1 MIKDNDINKV
11 IDNKNSH
18 FENQCSKFNCNK
30 AGKYR
35 APSSREKIHDY
46 LYFCLDHIREYN
58 KEWNYYEGLD
68 NSEIENEIRNAT
80 TWERPSW
87 PTKKGL
93 NRNWDKI
100 NINFEDF
107 DNLNEQKRK
116 QTFSRAF
123 SISEIKAFKILQ
135 VSPTKNIDIIKKA
148 YKKLVKKYHP
158 DYNIGN
164 KEYENKIKLIN
175 QAYNDLKEIN
185 N

>member
-1 MIKDNDINKV
+1 MKTNVNKINLSKNDILEQKCAH
-11 IDNKNSH
+11 I
-18 FENQCSKFNCNK
+18 NCNK
-30 AGKYR
+30 IGNFK
-35 APSSREKIHDY
+35 APISRENINEY
-46 LYFCLDHIREYN
+46 IYFCIEHIREYN
-58 KEWNYYEGLD
+58 KKWNYYEGLD
-68 NSEIENEIRNAT
+68 NSEIENAIRNAT

-93 NRNWDKI
+93 HRNWDKI

-107 DNLNEQKRK
+107 DNLNEKKRK
-116 QTFSRAF
+116 QTFSRSF
-123 SISEIKAFKILQ
+123 SISEIKAFKVLQ
-135 VSPTKNIDIIKKA
+135 VSPTKNINTIKKA

-164 KEYENKIKLIN
+164 QEYENKIKLIN